1 MRRERKDGM
10 VFGRATLPCHSPPGV
25 RAVDPYCRDGPER
38 ERRARGPEDSDET
51 TPSPGATCARRTSS
65 RVTRSA
71 TAFRPLALVACASIA
86 PPPHARFTTARH
98 ALGSSTRERGW
109 RERLT
114 CRPRRLSARRARR
127 LSARR
132 LRTPSAPQAV
142 SARRPRRLR
151 HLSARGLRAPSARAV
166 RAVSARRPRRLSAPS
181 PRRLSAPSPRRLS
194 APSPRAIRAVFPRRP
209 RHLSERCLRVLSLRA
224 PSPRAVRAVSARRP
238 RRLCAPSAPLR
249 APSAPPLTAP
259 SPRADAPVSL

>member
-86 PPPHARFTTARH
+86 PPPRAIHDERGMLWAARPA
-98 ALGSSTRERGW
+98 SVGW
-109 RERLT
+109 RERLACT
-114 CRPRRLSARRARR
+114 SRLSRRRGRRARS
-127 LSARR
+127 LGSAVAPHAGR
-132 LRTPSAPQAV
+132 PSAP
-142 SARRPRRLR
+142 
-151 HLSARGLRAPSARAV
+151 
-166 RAVSARRPRRLSAPS
+166 
-181 PRRLSAPSPRRLS
+181 
-194 APSPRAIRAVFPRRP
+194 
-209 RHLSERCLRVLSLRA
+209 SLRRR
-224 PSPRAVRAVSARRP
+224 SPIER
-238 RRLCAPSAPLR
+238 
-249 APSAPPLTAP
+249 
-259 SPRADAPVSL
+259 